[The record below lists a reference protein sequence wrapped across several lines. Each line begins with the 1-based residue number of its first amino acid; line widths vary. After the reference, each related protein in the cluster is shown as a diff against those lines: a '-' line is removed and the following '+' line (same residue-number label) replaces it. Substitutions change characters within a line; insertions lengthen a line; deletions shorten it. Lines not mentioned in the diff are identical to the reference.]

1 MKIRLISLLL
11 IGVFLSCEKDDYSLA
26 IKACFDYQFSSTND
40 GEVQFTNCSE
50 NATSFLW
57 LFGDGTTSTEKD
69 PLHVYEIAPPYLVA
83 LIATNRNRK
92 DTLVQRLP
100 SDIMVLKPNI
110 YVYPTRKIDL
120 CLKINFPL
128 GGNIIESIPQYNQG
142 WCVHV
147 DTTGKIDNQY
157 SYLFYESKQ
166 PDVFQYKKGWCITR
180 ANLKSFFEE
189 NMSMYNFSQQE
200 IKDFTDYW
208 ISLLIEDNYY
218 NIYPQTNAI
227 IDTAIQL
234 DFSVQP
240 DNVGRLF
247 YGIVGVNKYQQI
259 DQPMVVPF
267 LRNDFYIMEWGVI
280 RK

>member
-11 IGVFLSCEKDDYSLA
+11 IGVFLSCEKDDYSLVT
-26 IKACFDYQFSSTND
+26 KACFDYQFSSTND

-110 YVYPTRKIDL
+110 YVYPTKKIDL

-166 PDVFQYKKGWCITR
+166 PDVFQYEKGWCIART
-180 ANLKSFFEE
+180 NLKSFFEE

-208 ISLLIEDNYY
+208 ISLLIEDDYY